1 MPKSKGESYITK
13 QNRIIDDICKILG
26 INRKDY
32 NSPIGIWA
40 KLIKWIREQGKFSGT
55 STEQLD
61 KVPGWVSSH
70 KSEVMKKLEN
80 IKAELTKNAQTRTK
94 RTKKEKKSK
103 VN

>member
-1 MPKSKGESYITK
+1 MPKSGESYITK
-13 QNRIIDDICKILG
+13 QNRIIDDVCRILG

-61 KVPGWVSSH
+61 KVPGWVASH
-70 KSEVMKKLEN
+70 KSEVKKELEK
-80 IKAELTKNAQTRTK
+80 IKEELTKNAQTRTK
-94 RTKKEKKSK
+94 RPKKGKKSK
-103 VN
+103 AN

>member
-13 QNRIIDDICKILG
+13 QNRIIDDICTKLG

-80 IKAELTKNAQTRTK
+80 IKAELTKNAQTRIK